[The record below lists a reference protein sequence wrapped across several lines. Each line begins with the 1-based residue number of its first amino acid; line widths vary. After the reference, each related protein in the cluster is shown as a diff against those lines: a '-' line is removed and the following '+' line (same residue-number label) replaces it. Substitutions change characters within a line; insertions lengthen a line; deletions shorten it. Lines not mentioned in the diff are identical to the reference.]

1 MGTGESGERK
11 PSPRSGASRV
21 AVLCLAVVC
30 LGAGVLIGWLVR
42 GDGGTAGVDGE
53 RVVLADADIAFAQ
66 QMSAHHQQA
75 LTMVE
80 MLGQDA
86 AVEVRAAAEQIRV
99 SQWREV
105 GTLTG
110 WLELVGAPLTPPA
123 EQSGDGHS
131 GDGGHGGHG
140 HDGSS
145 GMAGMA
151 GMASNEELTEL
162 YHATGAAREVLFL
175 QLMIRHHQGG
185 VDMAAAGAAA
195 TESAAVRARAM
206 SMLNGQQQEISTLS
220 VLLSRRGAQVLPY
233 P

>member
-1 MGTGESGERK
+1 MGATRGTRERRTGR
-11 PSPRSGASRV
+11 RAQAVAV
-21 AVLCLAVVC
+21 AVLCVA
-30 LGAGVLIGWLVR
+30 AGVLIGWLAR
-42 GDGGTAGVDGE
+42 GDGGSDAAGGGQ
-53 RVVLADADIAFAQ
+53 VVLADADIVFAQ

-80 MLGQDA
+80 MLGPDA
-86 AVEVRAAAEQIRV
+86 APEVRAAAEQIRV

-110 WLELVGAPLTPPA
+110 WLELVGAPVTPAA
-123 EQSGDGHS
+123 EENGH
-131 GDGGHGGHG
+131 DGHGGHQ

-145 GMAGMA
+145 GMA

-162 YHATGAAREVLFL
+162 YHATGVAREVLFL
-175 QLMIRHHQGG
+175 QLMIRHHRGG
-185 VDMAAAGAAA
+185 VDMAAAGAA
-195 TESAAVRARAM
+195 TTDSSAVRARAL

-220 VLLSRRGAQVLPY
+220 VLLNQRGAEVLPY

>member
-1 MGTGESGERK
+1 MSAADGTDER
-11 PSPRSGASRV
+11 RSWRVRV
-21 AVLCLAVVC
+21 AALAAAMVC
-30 LGAGVLIGWLVR
+30 VAAGVLIGWFAR
-42 GDGGTAGVDGE
+42 GDGGAGASGGE
-53 RVVLADADIAFAQ
+53 QVMLADADIAFAQ

-80 MLGQDA
+80 MLGPDA
-86 AVEVRAAAEQIRV
+86 APEVRAAAEQIRI

-110 WLELVGAPLTPPA
+110 WLELVGAPVQPTV
-123 EQSGDGHS
+123 EQGAHD
-131 GDGGHGGHG
+131 GHGGHG
-140 HDGSS
+140 GDGEAGAVS

-151 GMASNEELTEL
+151 SDEELTRL
-162 YHATGAAREVLFL
+162 YHAPGPAREVLFL

-185 VDMAAAGAAA
+185 VDMAAAGAQA
-195 TESAAVRARAM
+195 TDSAAVRARAL

-220 VLLSRRGAQVLPY
+220 VLLSQRGAEVLAY